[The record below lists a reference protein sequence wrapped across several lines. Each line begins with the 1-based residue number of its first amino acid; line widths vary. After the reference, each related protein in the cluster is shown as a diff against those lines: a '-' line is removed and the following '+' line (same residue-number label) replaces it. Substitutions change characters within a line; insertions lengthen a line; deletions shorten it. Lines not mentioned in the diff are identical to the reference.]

1 MMRGCAVV
9 LAVLLAGCSGHAN
22 VQANSSNVSSGGS
35 VNIPRRSTVSTL
47 LSIVFLVG
55 VSYEGERGMP
65 QPVRVP
71 EMDPSRRVLEHDC
84 SKPIE
89 DWSANLKCK

>member
-1 MMRGCAVV
+1 MMRGCAVM
-9 LAVLLAGCSGHAN
+9 LGVLLAGCSGHAN

-35 VNIPRRSTVSTL
+35 VNIPGRSSVSTL